1 MQNLPNNLK
10 SFPNAPNKDARP
22 VPKIKFDTATILGLI
37 LGFSLIFTAIL
48 MGGGASD
55 FIDFPSIMIVFGGT
69 FAATT
74 ICFSMEEM
82 KQAFTATMHALF
94 RSIKNPQISA
104 TKAMQLAEIARA
116 KGPLFLQTLN
126 QQFINER
133 ILYKGIEL
141 ITDITPTEEVARILY
156 QESAAIE
163 VSQFQS
169 AQVLQK
175 ASEFA
180 PAMGLIGTLVGLIH
194 MLGHLNDPATIGPSM
209 AIAILTTFYGA
220 ILANLVFAPLGSKL
234 LKISQD
240 DALINKIYT
249 ITILSMSK
257 QENPRQ
263 LETQLN
269 SILPPDKRIRYFNK

>member
-10 SFPNAPNKDARP
+10 SFPNAPNKDTRP
-22 VPKIKFDTATILGLI
+22 VPKTKFDIATILGLI
-37 LGFSLIFTAIL
+37 LGFSLIFIAIL
-48 MGGGASD
+48 MGGGGTD
-55 FIDFPSIMIVFGGT
+55 FIDLPSIMIVLGGT

-74 ICFSMEEM
+74 ICFSIEEM
-82 KQAFTATMHALF
+82 KQAFTATINALF

-126 QQFINER
+126 QQFSNER

-141 ITDITPTEEVARILY
+141 ITDITATEDVARILY
-156 QESAAIE
+156 QEAAAIE

-194 MLGHLNDPATIGPSM
+194 MLGHLNDPAIIGPSM
-209 AIAILTTFYGA
+209 AVAILTTFYGA
-220 ILANLVFAPLGSKL
+220 ILANLVFAPLASKL

>member
-10 SFPNAPNKDARP
+10 SFPSASSKDTKP
-22 VPKIKFDTATILGLI
+22 IPKTKLDIATILGLI
-37 LGFSLIFTAIL
+37 LGFSLIVTAIL

-82 KQAFTATMHALF
+82 KQAFTATMHTLF

-104 TKAMQLAEIARA
+104 IKAMQLAEIARA

-126 QQFINER
+126 QQFNNER

-141 ITDITPTEEVARILY
+141 ITDITSTEEVARILY

-163 VSQFQS
+163 ISQFQS

-180 PAMGLIGTLVGLIH
+180 PAMGLIGTLVGLVH
-194 MLGHLNDPATIGPSM
+194 MLGHLNDPAIIGPSM
-209 AIAILTTFYGA
+209 AVAILTTFYGA
-220 ILANLVFAPLGSKL
+220 VLANLVFAPLASKL

-249 ITILSMSK
+249 ITILSMSR

>member
-10 SFPNAPNKDARP
+10 SFPSSSSKDTKP
-22 VPKIKFDTATILGLI
+22 IPKTKLDIATILGLI

-55 FIDFPSIMIVFGGT
+55 FIDFPSILIVFGGT
-69 FAATT
+69 YAATT

-104 TKAMQLAEIARA
+104 IKAMQLAEIARA

-126 QQFINER
+126 QQFNNER

-141 ITDITPTEEVARILY
+141 ITDITSTEDVARVLY

-163 VSQFQS
+163 ISQFQS

-209 AIAILTTFYGA
+209 AVAILTTFYGA

>member
-10 SFPNAPNKDARP
+10 SFPNSPSKDTKP
-22 VPKIKFDTATILGLI
+22 IPKTKLDIATILGLI
-37 LGFSLIFTAIL
+37 LGFSLIVTAIL

-55 FIDFPSIMIVFGGT
+55 FIDFPSILIVFGGT

-82 KQAFTATMHALF
+82 KQAFTATMHTLF

-104 TKAMQLAEIARA
+104 IKAMQLAEIARA

-126 QQFINER
+126 QQFNNER

-141 ITDITPTEEVARILY
+141 ITDITSTEEVARVLY

-163 VSQFQS
+163 ISQFQS

-194 MLGHLNDPATIGPSM
+194 MLGHLNDPAIIGPSM
-209 AIAILTTFYGA
+209 AVAILTTFYGA
-220 ILANLVFAPLGSKL
+220 VLANLVFAPIASKL

-249 ITILSMSK
+249 ITILSMSR